1 MKSESHEF
9 EFNTSQNALFGD
21 LAQKMGFVG
30 LLFIVL
36 GALTI
41 LGGIFNGIEGL
52 SNILGGILY
61 ILIGLWTKN
70 ASDAFQRIVDTQG
83 SDITN
88 LMTALGQLRKLYTLQ
103 YWAIIIGIVL
113 VIVVSIAAMFVAST
127 R

>member
-1 MKSESHEF
+1 MESREF
-9 EFNTSQNALFGD
+9 EFDASQNALFSD

-30 LLFIVL
+30 LLFIAL

-41 LGGIFNGIEGL
+41 LGGVFNGVGGL
-52 SNILGGILY
+52 SNILVGVLY

-70 ASDAFQRIVDTQG
+70 ASDAFRRIVNTQG
-83 SDITN
+83 NDITN

-103 YWAIIIGIVL
+103 YWAIIISIIFVVL
-113 VIVVSIAAMFVAST
+113 ALIAALFFAAT

>member
-1 MKSESHEF
+1 MESREF
-9 EFNTSQNALFGD
+9 EFDTSQNGLFSD

-30 LLFIVL
+30 LLFIAL

-41 LGGIFNGIEGL
+41 LGGVFNGLGGL
-52 SNILGGILY
+52 SNIFVGVLY

-70 ASDAFQRIVDTQG
+70 ASDAFRRIVDTQG
-83 SDITN
+83 NDITN

-103 YWAIIIGIVL
+103 YWAIIISMIFVVL
-113 VIVVSIAAMFVAST
+113 ALIAAVFFATS

>member
-1 MKSESHEF
+1 MESREF
-9 EFNTSQNALFGD
+9 EFDTSQNALFSD

-30 LLFIVL
+30 LLFMAL

-41 LGGIFNGIEGL
+41 LGGVFNGIGGL
-52 SNILGGILY
+52 SNVFVGVLY

-70 ASDAFQRIVDTQG
+70 ASDAFRRIVDTQG

-88 LMTALGQLRKLYTLQ
+88 LMTALGQLRKLYALQ
-103 YWAIIIGIVL
+103 YWAIIISIAFIVL
-113 VIVVSIAAMFVAST
+113 ALIVAMLFAAT

>member
-1 MKSESHEF
+1 MESREF
-9 EFNTSQNALFGD
+9 EFDASQNALFSD

-30 LLFIVL
+30 LLFIAL

-41 LGGIFNGIEGL
+41 LGGVFNGVGGL
-52 SNILGGILY
+52 SNIFVGVLY

-70 ASDAFQRIVDTQG
+70 ASDAFRRIVDTQG

-103 YWAIIIGIVL
+103 YWAIIISIIFIVL
-113 VIVVSIAAMFVAST
+113 ALIAALFFAAT